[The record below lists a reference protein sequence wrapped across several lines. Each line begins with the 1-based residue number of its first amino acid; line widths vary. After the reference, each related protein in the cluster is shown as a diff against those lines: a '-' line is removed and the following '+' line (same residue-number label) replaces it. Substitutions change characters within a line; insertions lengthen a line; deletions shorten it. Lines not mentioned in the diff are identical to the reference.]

1 MQILIPTQED
11 NHTIRYDVR
20 RNNKGKGKGNERR
33 RYTREDTI
41 GKETVQ
47 R

>member
-1 MQILIPTQED
+1 MQILIPIQED

-20 RNNKGKGKGNERR
+20 RNNKGKGNERR

-47 R
+47 I